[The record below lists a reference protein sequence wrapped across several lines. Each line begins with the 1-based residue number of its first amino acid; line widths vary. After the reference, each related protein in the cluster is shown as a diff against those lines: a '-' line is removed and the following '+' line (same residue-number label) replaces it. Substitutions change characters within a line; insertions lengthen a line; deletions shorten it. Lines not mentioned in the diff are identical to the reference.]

1 MQTTYPQST
10 FSGLLSEYRSEATL
24 IVFLAVAF
32 IFGPLFT
39 EYFLTPDNLFNLSRQ
54 GSYLTIVSIGM
65 ALVLIVGG
73 IDLSIG
79 AVMQLVGLC
88 TVLLLGAGASAEIA
102 FLFALGLGAVLGAI
116 NGVLTVY
123 GRMQPF
129 IATLATGGIMTGIVM
144 TYTQGNAVAP
154 RGIDP
159 AFREIGGG
167 AVAGLPIPAAIMI
180 VVVLLFWWTMTNTTY
195 GKNVYAL
202 GSNKRAA
209 RNIGLNTELLECS
222 VYMLS
227 GMLAALAGYLTF
239 ARMGTF
245 QPATAATG
253 GTPVEMVIMA
263 IAAVVLGGGS
273 LAGGKGTMIGA
284 FLGATVSSV
293 MLNYLVLL
301 GMGIW
306 FQRFILALII
316 IVVVLL
322 ARKNERA

>member
-1 MQTTYPQST
+1 
-10 FSGLLSEYRSEATL
+10 
-24 IVFLAVAF
+24 
-32 IFGPLFT
+32 
-39 EYFLTPDNLFNLSRQ
+39 
-54 GSYLTIVSIGM
+54 
-65 ALVLIVGG
+65 
-73 IDLSIG
+73 
-79 AVMQLVGLC
+79 
-88 TVLLLGAGASAEIA
+88 
-102 FLFALGLGAVLGAI
+102 
-116 NGVLTVY
+116 
-123 GRMQPF
+123 
-129 IATLATGGIMTGIVM
+129 
-144 TYTQGNAVAP
+144 
-154 RGIDP
+154 
-159 AFREIGGG
+159 
-167 AVAGLPIPAAIMI
+167 
-180 VVVLLFWWTMTNTTY
+180 
-195 GKNVYAL
+195 
-202 GSNKRAA
+202 
-209 RNIGLNTELLECS
+209 
-222 VYMLS
+222 MLS

-284 FLGATVSSV
+284 FLGATVSAV

>member
-1 MQTTYPQST
+1 
-10 FSGLLSEYRSEATL
+10 
-24 IVFLAVAF
+24 
-32 IFGPLFT
+32 
-39 EYFLTPDNLFNLSRQ
+39 
-54 GSYLTIVSIGM
+54 
-65 ALVLIVGG
+65 
-73 IDLSIG
+73 
-79 AVMQLVGLC
+79 
-88 TVLLLGAGASAEIA
+88 
-102 FLFALGLGAVLGAI
+102 
-116 NGVLTVY
+116 
-123 GRMQPF
+123 
-129 IATLATGGIMTGIVM
+129 
-144 TYTQGNAVAP
+144 
-154 RGIDP
+154 
-159 AFREIGGG
+159 
-167 AVAGLPIPAAIMI
+167 MI

-202 GSNKRAA
+202 GSNKHAA

-284 FLGATVSSV
+284 FLGATVSAV